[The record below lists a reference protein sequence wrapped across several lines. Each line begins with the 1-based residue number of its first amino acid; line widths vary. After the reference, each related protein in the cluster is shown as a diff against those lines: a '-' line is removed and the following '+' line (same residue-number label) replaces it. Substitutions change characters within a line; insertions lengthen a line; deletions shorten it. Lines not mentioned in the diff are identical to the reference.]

1 MSSPKAARGKAK
13 ANKARAKTVRATK
26 TRGKTIAAKSSS
38 AKPKSAARKKAGD
51 TSAAS
56 AQASEL
62 AAAIERGLAE
72 RYEAVSLPAMQD
84 LIAALCKDYSA
95 RIESGQEILP
105 IRGRTVVSSTDIMT
119 TASGLLKA
127 ANLAVFELGMWQS
140 WTGR

>member
-1 MSSPKAARGKAK
+1 MSSPKAARGKTKAKK
-13 ANKARAKTVRATK
+13 ANAK
-26 TRGKTIAAKSSS
+26 
-38 AKPKSAARKKAGD
+38 AARKSTVQGKAVTARSRSAKSKRVVKKSTGD

-62 AAAIERGLAE
+62 AAAIVRGLAE
-72 RYEAVSLPAMQD
+72 RYEAVSLPAMQE
-84 LIAALCKDYSA
+84 LMAALCKDYSA
-95 RIESGQEILP
+95 RIEAGQEILP
-105 IRGRTVVSSTDIMT
+105 IRGRTIVSSTDIMT